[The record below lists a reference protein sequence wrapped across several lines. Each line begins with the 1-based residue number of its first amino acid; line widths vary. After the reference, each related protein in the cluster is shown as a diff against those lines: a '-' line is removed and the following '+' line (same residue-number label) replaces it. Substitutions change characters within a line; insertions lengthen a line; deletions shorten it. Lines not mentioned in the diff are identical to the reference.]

1 MLLLALALLGPGF
14 SGDLYVV
21 LQRAGHAGAALPVSA
36 ATLLVFYGAWFGA
49 MFLLRR
55 RRAPALRDRTA

>member
-1 MLLLALALLGPGF
+1 
-14 SGDLYVV
+14 VV
-21 LQRAGHAGAALPVSA
+21 LQRAGHARAALPVA
-36 ATLLVFYGAWFGA
+36 AAALLVFYGAWFGA